1 LMTLWLNFRMTIRDN
16 IYGEVDIKEPAL
28 LELLNTPSMLR
39 LKKISQFGI
48 PDKYYHFKNFDRY
61 EHSVGVML
69 LLRKLGATIEEQTAG
84 LLHDVSVLA
93 FSHITDWIFGQGREG
108 KEDYH
113 DSIHDK
119 FIKNTEIPA
128 ILVKYKFDLDRISD
142 LDNFSLL
149 EKSSPDLCADRVD
162 YALREFKYWFNPKI
176 VDNCVSGLIN
186 FNGEIVFDN
195 PASAYNFANGFLQLQ
210 MQHWGGFGAVMRYH
224 LFSKAL
230 KTALDKGYISEPD
243 FYKDESFISDKI
255 EEVKDKEIG
264 EVLNDLEVG
273 NLEKYRNNSGK
284 KVIKKFRYVDP
295 KVKQGNNFIK
305 LSSLRP
311 DFLKSLEENREI
323 NQRGVMI

>member
-1 LMTLWLNFRMTIRDN
+1 MTIQDN
-16 IYGEVDIKEPAL
+16 IYGKVEIQEPVL
-28 LELLNTPSMLR
+28 MELLNTPSILR

-69 LLRKLGATIEEQTAG
+69 LLRKLGATIEERVAG

-93 FSHITDWIFGQGREG
+93 FSHITDWVFGQGREG

-113 DSIHDK
+113 DNLHDS
-119 FIKNTEIPA
+119 FIKNTEIPT
-128 ILVKYKFDLDRISD
+128 ILAKYGFDLERVSD

-162 YALREFKYWFNPKI
+162 YALREFKYWFNPKV
-176 VDNCVSGLIN
+176 VDNCVSRLTN
-186 FNGEIVFDN
+186 FNGEIVFN
-195 PASAYNFANGFLQLQ
+195 NQESAYNFANGFLQLQ

-230 KTALDKGYISEPD
+230 KTALDNGYISEPD
-243 FYKDESFISDKI
+243 FYKDEDFISDKI
-255 EEVKDKEIG
+255 KKAKDKEI
-264 EVLNDLEVG
+264 EVILTDLESG
-273 NLEKYRNNSGK
+273 NLEKYKNNSGQ

-295 KVKQGNNFIK
+295 KVKQGNNLIK
-305 LSSLRP
+305 LSELKP
-311 DFLKSLEENREI
+311 EFLQLLEENRKI
-323 NQRGVMI
+323 NQKGVVI

>member
-1 LMTLWLNFRMTIRDN
+1 MTIRDN
-16 IYGEVDIKEPAL
+16 IYGKVEIKEPVL
-28 LELLNTPSMLR
+28 LELLDTASMLR

-69 LLRKLGATIEEQTAG
+69 LLRKLGATVEEQVAG

-93 FSHITDWIFGQGREG
+93 FSHITDWVFGQGREG

-113 DSIHDK
+113 DSIHDV
-119 FIKNTEIPA
+119 FIKNTEIPS
-128 ILVKYKFDLDRISD
+128 ILAKYNLDLDRISD

-149 EKSSPDLCADRVD
+149 EKESPDLCADRVD
-162 YALREFKYWFNPKI
+162 YALREFKYWFDPKI
-176 VDNCVSGLIN
+176 VDRCVSGLTS
-186 FNGEIVFDN
+186 FDGEIVFNN
-195 PASAYNFANGFLQLQ
+195 PQSAYDFASGFLQLQ

-230 KTALDKGYISEPD
+230 KTALDKGYITESD
-243 FYKDESFISDKI
+243 FYKDEGFVLNKI
-255 EEVKDKEIG
+255 KNGKDKEIN
-264 EVLNDLEVG
+264 ELFTDLEAG
-273 NLEKYRNNSGK
+273 SLKKYRNNSGK

-295 KVKQGNNFIK
+295 KVKQGNNLIK

-323 NQRGVMI
+323 NQRGIMI

>member
-1 LMTLWLNFRMTIRDN
+1 MTIQDN
-16 IYGEVDIKEPAL
+16 IYGKVEVKEPAL
-28 LELLNTPSMLR
+28 LELLTTPSMLR
-39 LKKISQFGI
+39 LKRISQFGI

-69 LLRKLGATIEEQTAG
+69 LLRKLGADLEEQVAG

-93 FSHITDWIFGQGREG
+93 FSHITDWVFGQGREG

-113 DSIHDK
+113 DSIHDT
-119 FIKNTEIPA
+119 FIKNTEIPT
-128 ILVKYKFDLDRISD
+128 ILAKYNFDLERISN

-176 VDNCVSGLIN
+176 VNNCVSGLTN
-186 FNGEIVFDN
+186 FKDEIVFN
-195 PASAYNFANGFLQLQ
+195 NTQSAYDFANGFLQLQ

-243 FYKDESFISDKI
+243 FYKDEDFISGKI
-255 EEVKDKEIG
+255 KNTENKEIDT
-264 EVLNDLEVG
+264 VLTDLEAG
-273 NLEKYRNNSGK
+273 NLEKYKNNSGG
-284 KVIKKFRYVDP
+284 KVFKKFRYVDP
-295 KVKQGNNFIK
+295 KVIQDSK
-305 LSSLRP
+305 LIRLSELKP
-311 DFLKSLEENREI
+311 EFLTLLNENREI
-323 NQRGVMI
+323 NQKGVII

>member
-1 LMTLWLNFRMTIRDN
+1 MTTQDN
-16 IYGEVDIKEPAL
+16 IYGKVDIKELVL
-28 LELLNTPSMLR
+28 LELMNTPSMLR

-69 LLRKLGATIEEQTAG
+69 LLRKLGADLEEQVAG

-93 FSHITDWIFGQGREG
+93 FSHITDWVFGQGREG

-113 DSIHDK
+113 DSIHDT
-119 FIKNTEIPA
+119 FIKNTEIPS
-128 ILVKYKFDLDRISD
+128 ILAKYNFDLQRVSD

-176 VDNCVSGLIN
+176 VDNCVVGLTN
-186 FNGEIVFDN
+186 FNGEIVFNN
-195 PASAYNFANGFLQLQ
+195 PESAYNFANGFLQLQ

-224 LFSKAL
+224 LFSNAL
-230 KTALDKGYISEPD
+230 KVALDKGYISESD
-243 FYKDESFISDKI
+243 FYKDEDFISDKV
-255 EEVKDKEIG
+255 EKAKDKEIDQ
-264 EVLNDLEVG
+264 VLADLKAG
-273 NLEKYRNNSGK
+273 NLEKYKNNFGQ

-295 KVKQGNNFIK
+295 KVKQSNNLK
-305 LSSLRP
+305 RLSELKSE
-311 DFLKSLEENREI
+311 FLKLIEENKEI